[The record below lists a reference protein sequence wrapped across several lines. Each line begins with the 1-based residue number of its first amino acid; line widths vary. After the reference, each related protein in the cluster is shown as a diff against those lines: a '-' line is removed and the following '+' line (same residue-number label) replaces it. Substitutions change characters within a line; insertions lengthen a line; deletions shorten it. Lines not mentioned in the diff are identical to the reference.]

1 MRRHRREAELPRELR
16 ERRPGAVLLEALE
29 HHAAVEGD
37 VAAVEAAARALEERR
52 PIVGKFARIRPKPFG
67 ALSRGPD
74 GGARVVLRVKD
85 QDPPLVATAAYAPEI
100 YILPS
105 MAAAWAHAWGATSSL
120 ISTRHVFVSASKHCT
135 TGICTHLCSSSISS
149 SWYKP
154 PMT

>member
-52 PIVGKFARIRPKPFG
+52 LAIVGKFARIRPKPLG

-74 GGARVVLRVKD
+74 GGPRVVLRVED
-85 QDPPLVATAAYAPEI
+85 QDPPLVATAA
-100 YILPS
+100 
-105 MAAAWAHAWGATSSL
+105 
-120 ISTRHVFVSASKHCT
+120 
-135 TGICTHLCSSSISS
+135 
-149 SWYKP
+149 
-154 PMT
+154 